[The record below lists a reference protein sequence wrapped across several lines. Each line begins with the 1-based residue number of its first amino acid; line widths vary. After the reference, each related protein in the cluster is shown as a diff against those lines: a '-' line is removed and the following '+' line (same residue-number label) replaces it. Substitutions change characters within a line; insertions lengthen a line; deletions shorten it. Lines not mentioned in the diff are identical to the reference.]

1 MRFIF
6 FGELYHD
13 TIIEANS
20 LDEAYTIIV
29 EKYYDDCVCSGS
41 IASVDGTKIIEISAW
56 ADISGDDEE
65 ECISYERRPMFFC
78 TEADY
83 NSLPKRFL
91 DLFK

>member
-1 MRFIF
+1 MRFVF

-13 TIIEANS
+13 TIIEAKN
-20 LDEAYTIIV
+20 LDEAYKIIV
-29 EKYYDDCVCSGS
+29 EKYYEDCVCSGS
-41 IASVDGTKIIEISAW
+41 ITSVDGTKIIEISAW
-56 ADISGDDEE
+56 ADISSDDEE

-83 NSLPKRFL
+83 NCLPKRFL

>member
-1 MRFIF
+1 MKYVF

-20 LDEAYTIIV
+20 LDEAYEIIV
-29 EKYYDDCVCSGS
+29 EKYYNDCICSCS

-56 ADISGDDEE
+56 ADISSDDEE

>member
-1 MRFIF
+1 MRFVF

-20 LDEAYTIIV
+20 LDEAYEIIV
-29 EKYYDDCVCSGS
+29 EKYYEDCICSGS
-41 IASVDGTKIIEISAW
+41 ITSVDGTKIIEISAW
-56 ADISGDDEE
+56 ADISSDDEE

-83 NSLPKRFL
+83 NCLPQSFL

>member
-1 MRFIF
+1 MRFVF

-20 LDEAYTIIV
+20 LDEAYEIIV
-29 EKYYDDCVCSGS
+29 EKYYNDCICSGS

-56 ADISGDDEE
+56 ANISGDEE

>member
-1 MRFIF
+1 MKYIF
-6 FGELYHD
+6 FGELYPD

-20 LDEAYTIIV
+20 LDEAYEIIV
-29 EKYYDDCVCSGS
+29 EKYYNDCICSGS

-56 ADISGDDEE
+56 ADISGDEE

>member
-1 MRFIF
+1 MKYVF

-20 LDEAYTIIV
+20 LDEAYEIIV
-29 EKYYDDCVCSGS
+29 EKYYNDCICSGS

-56 ADISGDDEE
+56 ADISSDDEE

-78 TEADY
+78 AEADY